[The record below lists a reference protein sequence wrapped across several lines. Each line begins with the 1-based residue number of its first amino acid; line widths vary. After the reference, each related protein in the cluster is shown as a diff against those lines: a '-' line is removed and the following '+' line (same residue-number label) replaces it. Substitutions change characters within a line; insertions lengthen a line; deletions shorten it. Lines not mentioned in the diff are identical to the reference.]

1 MKAFVFVLLIFSFG
15 YSQNVK
21 KDFELII
28 SDSYL
33 KDSKLVDVELKN
45 NTKYNYCFVIDT
57 TYERSEPDFNQT
69 IQNPIVILYDSNMK
83 EVDILLIKIE
93 PDDLPIDSSFAF
105 TKIKE
110 FKPWVS
116 PVKVICIKAKKSIY
130 LKIPFD
136 LVIKYKN
143 LESSGIYQIN
153 RKKKYFGRIE
163 YMIKQE
169 YIDKYIPQQ
178 MIDSLKNKGY
188 KFFTG
193 KLVSN
198 KVPLVL
204 DK

>member
-1 MKAFVFVLLIFSFG
+1 MKAFMFVLLIFSLG

-33 KDSKLVDVELKN
+33 KDSRLVNVKLKN

-69 IQNPIVILYDSNMK
+69 IRNPKVILYDLNK
-83 EVDILLIKIE
+83 RKVDILSIKIG
-93 PDDLPIDSSFAF
+93 PDDPPIDSLFDF

-110 FKPWVS
+110 PKPWDS
-116 PVKVICIKAKKSIY
+116 PVKVIYIKAKKSIY

-136 LVIKYKN
+136 LVIRYKN

-169 YIDKYIPQQ
+169 YIDKYIPKEK
-178 MIDSLKNKGY
+178 IDSLKHKGHS
-188 KFFTG
+188 FFTG
-193 KLVSN
+193 RLISN
-198 KVPLVL
+198 KVPLIL
-204 DK
+204 K

>member
-1 MKAFVFVLLIFSFG
+1 MFVLLIFSFG

-28 SDSYL
+28 SDTFL
-33 KDSKLVDVELKN
+33 KDSRLVNVKLKN

-69 IQNPIVILYDSNMK
+69 IRNPKVILYDLNK
-83 EVDILLIKIE
+83 RKVDILSIKIG
-93 PDDLPIDSSFAF
+93 PDDPPIDSLFDF

-110 FKPWVS
+110 PKPWDS
-116 PVKVICIKAKKSIY
+116 PVKVIYIKAKKSIY

-136 LVIKYKN
+136 LVIRYKN

-169 YIDKYIPQQ
+169 YIDKYIPKEK
-178 MIDSLKNKGY
+178 IDSLKHKGHS
-188 KFFTG
+188 FFTG
-193 KLVSN
+193 KLSSN
-198 KVPLVL
+198 KVPLIL
-204 DK
+204 K